1 MNWTAHRKP
10 LANTGFVLF
19 AMDLLLYLSAILRTP
34 HIDPAS
40 PEFFTY
46 YTGGIVINVLAL
58 ILACFGSSWNRTA
71 VLLSGLALT
80 YLWISYIG
88 IETMK
93 H

>member
-19 AMDLLLYLSAILRTP
+19 AADLLLYGSAISRTP
-34 HIDPAS
+34 HIDPTS
-40 PEFFTY
+40 PEFITY
-46 YTGGIVINVLAL
+46 YTGGIVLNVLAL
-58 ILACFGSSWNRTA
+58 ILASFGSGWKRTT